1 MSVLNI
7 LLLYLLIV
15 NSNANSIDSVFKN
28 NRKDMEK
35 CERVSRSQEATLER
49 CIEITPSFSG
59 PKKSE
64 SKCCMV
70 TSKIDPLERLKLEL
84 GEDWKKEFMRR
95 QKLNEQEAE
104 EKLKLIYD
112 YAPETSVCY
121 DLIENYENV
130 ELYGLSIPVFDGQLK
145 YDCGDGEK
153 TFDREKYN
161 PSDEEEKMYKDH
173 LDCSNQFEEN
183 FCLKKGSEL
192 ISDNYQC
199 CWCEEIFVYNEKEN
213 RETRTSNCE
222 GYPIKELK
230 NKLEE
235 FVDEKKDKKI
245 TKKCICSDKNGNH
258 LKLNLNTFNGNFEI
272 TN

>member
-15 NSNANSIDSVFKN
+15 NSNTNSIDSVFKN

-35 CERVSRSQEATLER
+35 CERVSRSQEAILEK
-49 CIEITPSFSG
+49 CIEITPTFEG
-59 PKKSE
+59 PKKDE

-84 GEDWKKEFMRR
+84 GEDWKQEFMRR
-95 QKLNEQEAE
+95 QKLNEQQAE
-104 EKLKLIYD
+104 EKLKQIYD

-121 DLIENYENV
+121 DLIENYENI
-130 ELYGLSIPVFDGQLK
+130 ELYGLSLNVFDGKLK
-145 YDCGDGEK
+145 YDCGDGEQI
-153 TFDREKYN
+153 FDREKYN
-161 PSDEEEKMYKDH
+161 PSNEEEKMYRDNI
-173 LDCSNQFEEN
+173 DCSNQFEEN
-183 FCLKKGSEL
+183 DCLNKGSKL
-192 ISDNYQC
+192 LSNNFQC
-199 CWCEEIFVYNEKEN
+199 CWCEEIFVYNEIEN
-213 RETRTSNCE
+213 RETRTNNCE
-222 GYPIKELK
+222 GYPIKELR

-235 FVDEKKDKKI
+235 FVEEKKEKKI
-245 TKKCICSDKNGNH
+245 TKKCTCSDKNGNH